1 MISTL
6 KTIPATFTITIALCL
21 WYLCLTGAPVLI
33 DPDTAWHLAAGDLW
47 RSSGII
53 TSDPWGWTSE
63 GKTWVNMAWAFDVI
77 ISWLHE
83 HSGFAILYPLC
94 LIIVSTLIGIQVMQA
109 QKKGAIIPV
118 LIFITALLVFQ
129 IYSSTLLRPN
139 LVTLIFTLCSY
150 YLLVTENPLWIK
162 RRSALLPLITIVW
175 VNMHGGFLYL
185 FLLFF
190 VFGLELLF
198 KKHWKPLS
206 QLTLLGIV
214 CLVCTGVNPFGYE
227 ILTTSFAGM
236 STPFNS
242 IINEWKPINFAES
255 YRMLFLLVLLLVGG
269 GFMDSRI
276 RIADRLLIITLFYLT
291 LTSQRHSVML
301 ALFCIPY
308 LGITITHVVR
318 EMDQLQWIEN
328 RFQSFSRNIAIED
341 LRIVGGF
348 MLMFV
353 VIFVASPWPRDLL
366 LKNPIGIS
374 KDIVAAEDLT
384 YLQKHYAHEKILN
397 HYDLGGHLIF
407 YGRGIPKLFIDGR
420 SNTSHPEQVLT
431 DYRDFMQ
438 FAGQDMKGRKV
449 HEKYGFKAV
458 LIPNNI
464 EERDSWDDNYF
475 WRRVYEGGAF
485 SIYEPR

>member
-1 MISTL
+1 MNVFS
-6 KTIPATFTITIALCL
+6 KTAPASFSITMALCL

-53 TSDPWGWTSE
+53 MSDPWGWTSE
-63 GKTWVNMAWAFDVI
+63 GKTWINMAWAFDVV

-83 HSGFAILYPLC
+83 HTGFAILYPFC
-94 LIIVSTLIGIQVMQA
+94 LIIVSALIGIQVMQA
-109 QKKGAIIPV
+109 QKNGSIIPV
-118 LIFITALLVFQ
+118 LIIITPLLVFQ

-139 LVTLIFTLCSY
+139 LVTLIFTLSSY
-150 YLLVTENPLWIK
+150 YFLLTENATWIK
-162 RRSALLPLITIVW
+162 RRWMLLPLISIVW

-185 FLLFF
+185 YLLFF
-190 VFGLELLF
+190 VFGLELLI
-198 KKHWKPLS
+198 KKYWKQFLH
-206 QLTLLGIV
+206 LTLLGII
-214 CLVCTGVNPFGYE
+214 CLAVSVLNPFGYE
-227 ILTTSFAGM
+227 ILTASFAGM

-255 YRMLFLLVLLLVGG
+255 HRMLFLLVLLLIGG

-276 RIADRLLIITLFYLT
+276 RIADRLLIIILFYLT

-308 LGITITHVVR
+308 LGITLTYLIR
-318 EMDQLQWIEN
+318 EMPELQWIER
-328 RFQSFSRNIAIED
+328 RFNALTQNVKISD
-341 LRIVGGF
+341 LHIVGVF

-353 VIFVASPWPRDLL
+353 VIFVFSPWPRDLL
-366 LKNPIGIS
+366 LKKPIGIS
-374 KDIVAAEDLT
+374 NDIVAPEDLT
-384 YLQKHYAHEKILN
+384 YLQKHYADEKILN

-407 YGRGIPKLFIDGR
+407 YGRGTPKLFIDGR
-420 SNTSHPEQVLT
+420 SNTAYPEQVLT

-438 FAGQDMKGRKV
+438 FSGQDMKGRKV
-449 HEKYGFKAV
+449 HEKYGFNAV

-464 EERDSWDDNYF
+464 EERSSWNDNYF
-475 WRRVYEGGAF
+475 WKRVYEGRAF